1 MCRAPWSFVRSEVE
15 SYKSRRYWLCPC
27 YIWQLLLI
35 SSIFFFSALT
45 TPPFGRLLVSFASL
59 RAILRR
65 RVMIP
70 VYPSPRIVQQTLP
83 WPLPA
88 ACAASLTSS
97 SLSSKQ
103 SVKETVYIEGRRGSH
118 QKERRKR
125 VSIRLSGV
133 SFLQQ
138 QRGDFIERLLQSID
152 RPSGMDTVKP
162 RMKSERARERW
173 RDSRSERNTEAE

>member
-1 MCRAPWSFVRSEVE
+1 
-15 SYKSRRYWLCPC
+15 
-27 YIWQLLLI
+27 
-35 SSIFFFSALT
+35 
-45 TPPFGRLLVSFASL
+45 
-59 RAILRR
+59 
-65 RVMIP
+65 MIH
-70 VYPSPRIVQQTLP
+70 VYPSPLIIRQTLP